1 MSKFVRVK
9 TELRALAL
17 IKRSL
22 DDLALKYSEDAEY
35 SHIWSG
41 FRQKIPLVVREQ
53 GVAYGFQVNTDG
65 VYEVLADDMQLGR
78 IQKSLQAIR
87 QRYAYH
93 QVLATAEQAGFDLI
107 DERVGKDHV
116 IRLTVRKWS

>member
-9 TELRALAL
+9 TELRELAL
-17 IKRSL
+17 IKRAL
-22 DDLALKYSEDAEY
+22 DDLSLPYTEDVEY
-35 SHIWSG
+35 THVWSG
-41 FRQKIPLVVREQ
+41 FRQKTPLVVREQ
-53 GVAYGFQVNTDG
+53 GAAYGFQLNADG

-93 QVLATAEQAGFDLI
+93 QVLTTVEQAGFDLVE
-107 DERVGKDHV
+107 ERVGKDQV

>member
-1 MSKFVRVK
+1 MSKFVKVK
-9 TELRALAL
+9 TELRELAL

-35 SHIWSG
+35 THIWSG
-41 FRQKIPLVVREQ
+41 YRRQTPLVVREQ
-53 GVAYGFQVNTDG
+53 GVVYGFQLNPDG
-65 VYEVLADDMQLGR
+65 VYEVLADDMQLGH

-93 QVLATAEQAGFDLI
+93 QVLATTEQAGFSLI
-107 DERVGKDHV
+107 EERVGKDQV